1 MKISSRLVS
10 LRADAGISRYQL
22 SKLTGIAATQLAQY
36 EKGKT
41 VPSIESLSK
50 IVDALGCTLPEFFN
64 DGSSILYLSDY
75 EISLLQQ
82 YRTLP
87 DAQKVLVRQI
97 IDSFI
102 KANRS

>member
-10 LRADAGISRYQL
+10 LRADTGISRYQL
-22 SKLTGIAATQLAQY
+22 AKLTGIAATQLAQY

-41 VPSIESLSK
+41 IPSIESLSK
-50 IVDALGCTLPEFFN
+50 ILDALGCTLSEFFN
-64 DGSSILYLSDY
+64 DDCSTFYLSDQ
-75 EISLLQQ
+75 EISLLQR

-87 DAQKVLVRQI
+87 EAQKILVQQI
-97 IDSFI
+97 IDAFL